1 MAVTDE
7 AIDQLKG
14 MIISGKLRPG
24 DRLPRE
30 ADLAGDLGVSR
41 NSLREAVRALCLV
54 RVLDVRQGD
63 GTYVT
68 SLEPALLM
76 DALAFVVEFQRDSEV
91 LHYLEVRRVLEPA
104 AAAKA
109 ARRISEQEAADLRR
123 HAAQAAVPG
132 LAVEELVRNDL
143 EFHRRIAGIAGNPVL
158 AALIESVT
166 GPTTRAR
173 VWRGLTQDDAH
184 RRTLAEHLGI
194 VDALERHEPEIAS
207 ARSLVHVSAV
217 EDWLRQSL

>member
-7 AIDQLKG
+7 AIDQLKE
-14 MIISGKLRPG
+14 MIVSGRLRPG

-41 NSLREAVRALCLV
+41 SSLREAVRALSLV

-76 DALAFVVEFQRDSEV
+76 DALAFVVDFQRDSQV

-104 AAAKA
+104 AAAMA
-109 ARRISEQEAADLRR
+109 ARRITPQEAADLRR
-123 HAAQAAVPG
+123 HAAQAVPG
-132 LAVEELVRNDL
+132 MSVEDLVDNDL
-143 EFHRRIAGIAGNPVL
+143 EFHRRIATIAGNPVL
-158 AALIESVT
+158 AALIESVA

-194 VDALERHEPEIAS
+194 VDALERHESEIAS

>member
-7 AIDQLKG
+7 AIDQLKE
-14 MIISGKLRPG
+14 MIISGRLQPG

-30 ADLAGDLGVSR
+30 ADLAIELGVSR
-41 NSLREAVRALCLV
+41 NSLREAVRALALV

-68 SLEPALLM
+68 SLESALLM

-91 LHYLEVRRVLEPA
+91 MHYLEVRRVLEPA
-104 AAAKA
+104 AAAMA
-109 ARRISEQEAADLRR
+109 ARRISATEAAELRR
-123 HAAQAAVPG
+123 HAEQARPDLPVD
-132 LAVEELVRNDL
+132 ELVLNDL
-143 EFHRRIAGIAGNPVL
+143 EFHRRIAVIAGNPVL

-173 VWRGLTQDDAH
+173 VWRGLTQEDAH

>member
-7 AIDQLKG
+7 AIDQLKA
-14 MIISGKLRPG
+14 MIISGRLRPG

-41 NSLREAVRALCLV
+41 NSLREAVRALSLV

-104 AAAKA
+104 AAAMA
-109 ARRISEQEAADLRR
+109 ARRITAQEAADLRR
-123 HAAQAAVPG
+123 HAVRAVPG
-132 LAVEELVRNDL
+132 MPVEDLVRNDL
-143 EFHRRIAGIAGNPVL
+143 EFHRRIASIAGNPVL

-207 ARSLVHVSAV
+207 ARSLVHVAAV
-217 EDWLRQSL
+217 EDWLRESL

>member
-1 MAVTDE
+1 
-7 AIDQLKG
+7 
-14 MIISGKLRPG
+14 MIVSGRLSPG

-30 ADLAGDLGVSR
+30 ADLARDLGISR
-41 NSLREAVRALCLV
+41 NSLREAVRALSLM

-76 DALAFVVEFQRDSEV
+76 DALAFVVDLQRDSQV
-91 LHYLEVRRVLEPA
+91 HHYLEVRRVLEPA
-104 AAAKA
+104 AAAMA
-109 ARRISEQEAADLRR
+109 ARRITPQDAIDLRH
-123 HAAQAAVPG
+123 HAAQAVPG
-132 LAVEELVRNDL
+132 MPVEDLVGNDL
-143 EFHRRIAGIAGNPVL
+143 EFHRRIASIAGNPVL

-184 RRTLAEHLGI
+184 RRTLTEHLAI

-207 ARSLVHVSAV
+207 ARSLVHISAV

>member
-7 AIDQLKG
+7 AIDQLKE
-14 MIISGKLRPG
+14 MIISGRLRPG

-30 ADLAGDLGVSR
+30 ADLASDLGVSR
-41 NSLREAVRALCLV
+41 NSLREAVRALSLV
-54 RVLDVRQGD
+54 RVLDVRQGA

-76 DALAFVVEFQRDSEV
+76 DALAFVVEFQRDSQV

-104 AAAKA
+104 AAAMA
-109 ARRISEQEAADLRR
+109 ARRITAAEAADLRR
-123 HAAQAAVPG
+123 HAVEAVPG
-132 LAVEELVRNDL
+132 LPVEDLVRNDL
-143 EFHRRIAGIAGNPVL
+143 EFHRRIASIAGNPVL

>member
-7 AIDQLKG
+7 AIDQLKE
-14 MIISGKLRPG
+14 MIISGRLRPG

-41 NSLREAVRALCLV
+41 NSLREAVRALSLV

-104 AAAKA
+104 AAAMA
-109 ARRISEQEAADLRR
+109 ARRITPQEAADLRR
-123 HAAQAAVPG
+123 HATRAVPG
-132 LAVEELVRNDL
+132 MPVEDLVRNDL
-143 EFHRRIAGIAGNPVL
+143 EFHRRIASIAGNPVL

>member
-1 MAVTDE
+1 VAVTDE
-7 AIDQLKG
+7 AIDQLKE
-14 MIISGKLRPG
+14 MIISGRLGPG

-30 ADLAGDLGVSR
+30 ADLALDLGVSR
-41 NSLREAVRALCLV
+41 NSLREAVRALSLV

-76 DALAFVVEFQRDSEV
+76 DALAFVVEFQRDSQV

-104 AAAKA
+104 AAAMA
-109 ARRISEQEAADLRR
+109 ARRITAAEAADLRR
-123 HAAQAAVPG
+123 HAVEAVPG
-132 LAVEELVRNDL
+132 LPVEDLVRNDL
-143 EFHRRIAGIAGNPVL
+143 EFHRRIAAIAGNPVL

>member
-7 AIDQLKG
+7 AIDQLKE
-14 MIISGKLRPG
+14 MIISGRLRPG

-41 NSLREAVRALCLV
+41 NSLREAVRALSLV

-104 AAAKA
+104 AAAMA
-109 ARRISEQEAADLRR
+109 ARRITPQEAADLRR
-123 HAAQAAVPG
+123 HAAQAVPD
-132 LAVEELVRNDL
+132 LPVEDLVRNDL
-143 EFHRRIAGIAGNPVL
+143 EFHRRIAAIAGNPVL

-184 RRTLAEHLGI
+184 RRTLTEHLGI
-194 VDALERHEPEIAS
+194 VDALERNEPEIAS

>member
-7 AIDQLKG
+7 AIDQLKE
-14 MIISGKLRPG
+14 MIISGRLGPG

-30 ADLAGDLGVSR
+30 ADLALDLGVSR
-41 NSLREAVRALCLV
+41 NSLREAVRALSLV

-76 DALAFVVEFQRDSEV
+76 DALAFVVEFQRDSQV

-104 AAAKA
+104 AAAMA
-109 ARRISEQEAADLRR
+109 ARRITAAEAADLRR
-123 HAAQAAVPG
+123 HAVEAVPG
-132 LAVEELVRNDL
+132 LPVEDLVRNDL
-143 EFHRRIAGIAGNPVL
+143 EFHRRIAAIAGNPVL

>member
-7 AIDQLKG
+7 AIDQLKE
-14 MIISGKLRPG
+14 MIISGRLRPG

-41 NSLREAVRALCLV
+41 NSLREAVRALSLV

-76 DALAFVVEFQRDSEV
+76 DALAFVVEFHRDSEV

-104 AAAKA
+104 AAAMA
-109 ARRISEQEAADLRR
+109 ARRITPQQAADLRL
-123 HAAQAAVPG
+123 HAAQAVPDMP
-132 LAVEELVRNDL
+132 VEDLVRNDL
-143 EFHRRIAGIAGNPVL
+143 EFHRRIAAIAGNPVL

-184 RRTLAEHLGI
+184 RRTLTEHLGI
-194 VDALERHEPEIAS
+194 VDALERNEPEIAS